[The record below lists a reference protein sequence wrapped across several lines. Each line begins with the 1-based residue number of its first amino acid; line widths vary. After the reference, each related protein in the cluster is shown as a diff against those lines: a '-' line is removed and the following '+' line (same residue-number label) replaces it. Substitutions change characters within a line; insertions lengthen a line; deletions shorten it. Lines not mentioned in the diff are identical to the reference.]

1 MGGGPKSLPGR
12 FVALM
17 QWNFLVLRRVLRLAR
32 MLCGTFVT
40 SNRLFARSACYFQ
53 WYILYTGL
61 NAQKLKVG
69 GMGTTFIKRVTVHTT
84 SSSVRNISV
93 RNQDCFNPKKFYLF
107 RSHLSSGQCELIK
120 VQPAELP
127 QANFPGKPPIHL
139 IHFLT
144 FVKDLCTPWIV
155 SNSADLNSIVKA
167 FCLWIKYFG
176 RLVQIQTTVSFVGQV
191 LSSHVCPVVPSHW
204 PNFDAGS

>member
-1 MGGGPKSLPGR
+1 MVYTIYRLKCLKAKSRWDGN
-12 FVALM
+12 
-17 QWNFLVLRRVLRLAR
+17 NFYQESDGSYDLFICAKYI
-32 MLCGTFVT
+32 CAK
-40 SNRLFARSACYFQ
+40 SRLFY
-53 WYILYTGL
+53 
-61 NAQKLKVG
+61 
-69 GMGTTFIKRVTVHTT
+69 
-84 SSSVRNISV
+84 
-93 RNQDCFNPKKFYLF
+93 NPKKFYIF

-191 LSSHVCPVVPSHW
+191 LSSHVCPVLLSHW